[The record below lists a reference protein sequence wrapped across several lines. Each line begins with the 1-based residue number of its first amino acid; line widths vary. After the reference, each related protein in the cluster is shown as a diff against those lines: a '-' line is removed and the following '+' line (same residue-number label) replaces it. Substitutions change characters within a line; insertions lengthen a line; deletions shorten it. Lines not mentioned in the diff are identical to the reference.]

1 MSSVAVS
8 SELVSN
14 AIPTTSS
21 AKESQIIQREVLCYQ
36 CALRMSILHQL
47 SPPPTTSHFLLEDA
61 EVRAHGSTTAEGL
74 IVDDKTHP
82 RFYIVHETE
91 KSVTRCLS
99 PGWQT
104 SGLVLWNVRG
114 DAKVEPG
121 STETKVNWLCVACFG
136 LYQFM
141 DLVYA
146 PLLAAAVRRSP
157 FTDSKS
163 VSINVSVH
171 RSFTFTWL
179 LAATRYFDT
188 KSIIGETLSK
198 PSEKAMVK
206 EELSNFKEFYVSD
219 LRARIMVYLRHTHE
233 ECCTTFLPKD
243 VPGVNIYL
251 AALRGPNT
259 HGRSFSQDILPPLKV
274 LKTEEVSITV
284 KEKGSFQSFTY
295 SGDNESVV
303 LDVNCLHVE
312 TESVTSASG
321 LPSEYSN
328 NRAECVLQYGV
339 LYEYVEPFL
348 QKKGWAPP
356 YNSVGTT
363 PISQVTRPAS
373 LMSCEIS
380 HANIFLLGTYRKMTR
395 NLSQSPWFSNGERV
409 GSFSL
414 QEVIAAPILPFFFP
428 EGVRSVV
435 LDEKILA
442 TAAETAALYP
452 DNGLSARRAGTQ
464 SENNASSDART
475 NTTNPSVHPSIMAS
489 ECVFG
494 FGRYKFHSAGREDV
508 DVRML
513 GTGRPFVLEIVSP
526 SRECMTEEDLDH
538 LTQQIN
544 NSESECVEINELR
557 VTDSSVTVRL
567 ARHSESKIKR
577 YRCVVWLSRA
587 IRNAEDDPLV
597 NQLNEMKDV
606 VIQQKTPLRVL
617 HRRSLHARERI
628 VHSMHLQPINPH
640 WFLLDI
646 ETQAGT
652 YIKEF
657 VHGDMGRT
665 LPNLGTLLQ
674 CRADIVQLDVVNM
687 VIEDIDK

>member
-1 MSSVAVS
+1 MSDECTTDIMGS
-8 SELVSN
+8 SGRSDHN
-14 AIPTTSS
+14 IANHNSTP
-21 AKESQIIQREVLCYQ
+21 REILCYQ
-36 CALRMSILHQL
+36 CALRMSMLHQL
-47 SPPPTTSHFLLEDA
+47 PPPPTTSSILSEDLSCSDVVA
-61 EVRAHGSTTAEGL
+61 VEGL
-74 IVDDKTHP
+74 LVDAKTHP

-91 KSVTRCLS
+91 RSVTRCLEV
-99 PGWQT
+99 GWGT
-104 SGLVLWNVRG
+104 TGLVLWNIRG
-114 DAKVEPG
+114 DKKVEPEP
-121 STETKVNWLCVACFG
+121 SNTKVSWLCVACFG

-146 PLLAAAVRRSP
+146 PLLAASVRRSP

-163 VSINVSVH
+163 ISINVSVH

-179 LAATRYFDT
+179 LAATRYFDN
-188 KSIIGETLSK
+188 KSSSNEPLSR
-198 PSEKAMVK
+198 PPEKAMVR

-219 LRARIMVYLRHTHE
+219 LRARIMVYLRHPHDV
-233 ECCTTFLPKD
+233 CTTSFLAKD
-243 VPGVNIYL
+243 APGLNIYL
-251 AALRGPNT
+251 AAV
-259 HGRSFSQDILPPLKV
+259 GRRNSSDREDDSQGLPPPLKV
-274 LKTEEVSITV
+274 LRREEDN
-284 KEKGSFQSFTY
+284 EPPLRNGSFQSFAY
-295 SGDNESVV
+295 SGENESVV
-303 LDVNCLHVE
+303 LDVNCTHLP
-312 TESVTSASG
+312 TESVTANSG
-321 LPSEYSN
+321 LPAEYSN

-356 YNSVGTT
+356 YLACADGSTPVFRTAREASIVG
-363 PISQVTRPAS
+363 
-373 LMSCEIS
+373 CEIS

-428 EGVRSVV
+428 EGVRSIV

-452 DNGLSARRAGTQ
+452 DNGLSARRAGIR
-464 SENNASSDART
+464 SDA
-475 NTTNPSVHPSIMAS
+475 NTPNTSSVHPSIIAS
-489 ECVFG
+489 EWVYG

-513 GTGRPFVLEIVSP
+513 GTGRPFVLELVSP
-526 SRECMTEEDLDH
+526 SRECVTEEDLRD
-538 LTQQIN
+538 LTQRIN

-557 VTDSSVTVRL
+557 VTDANVTVRL

-577 YRCVVWLSRA
+577 YRCVIWLSRA
-587 IRNAEDDPLV
+587 IENAEADRLV
-597 NQLNEMKDV
+597 RQLNEMKDV

-617 HRRSLHARERI
+617 HRRSLHARERV
-628 VHSMHLQPINPH
+628 VHSMHLQPINAH

-657 VHGDMGRT
+657 IHGDMGRT
-665 LPNLGTLLQ
+665 LPNLGTLLE

-687 VIEDIDK
+687 IIEDIDQ